1 MIDGVGPISGTVDFT
16 PWIDSVFATATS
28 SPTLAGASTNV
39 VFQFSDQ
46 AKSVFLGEGPGDR
59 NGPRPFSVMT
69 DNGVIVDPAGD
80 VPVLVRFLSPV
91 QGTLPVTVIPA
102 HPGTATV
109 TVMGP
114 CGPVQSITIP
124 VAASAVAISK
134 QPAYQTVAIGGQAAF
149 SITVTNPGN
158 SILTDVTV
166 ADPLTPVAK
175 TLPDL
180 APAASTS
187 YACSATATADF
198 VNVATVSALPS
209 VNVPSLTAPSRPSAP
224 SPPRHPPWWTW

>member
-1 MIDGVGPISGTVDFT
+1 MDFT
-16 PWIDSVFATATS
+16 PWIDSVFATATP

-59 NGPRPFSVMT
+59 NGPRPFNVMT

-80 VPVLVRFLSPV
+80 VPFLARFLSPV

-124 VAASAVAISK
+124 VVALAVAISK

-149 SITVTNPGN
+149 SITVTNTGN

-166 ADPLTPVAK
+166 ADPLTPSCAK

-209 VNVPSLTAPSRPSAP
+209 VNVPSLTAPSSRQ
-224 SPPRHPPWWTW
+224 PRHRHGIRRGGRGDTRRGDQ